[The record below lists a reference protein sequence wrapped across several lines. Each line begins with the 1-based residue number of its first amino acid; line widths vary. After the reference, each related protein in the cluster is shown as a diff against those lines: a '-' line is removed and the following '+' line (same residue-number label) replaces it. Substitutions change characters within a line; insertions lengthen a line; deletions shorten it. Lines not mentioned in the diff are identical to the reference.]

1 MYQIYLNNV
10 YFAISV
16 IVIMEVSGVEI
27 AVVRDSNALET
38 GFYSREDQTS
48 VCKRAASRGILSS
61 GFTTRS
67 VTKQARD
74 L

>member
-27 AVVRDSNALET
+27 AVVRDSSAALET

-67 VTKQARD
+67 VT